1 MSGEFAQGVDLVSK
15 FATVGACGATMAT
28 FVILYRR
35 SRKSEEY
42 RIAND
47 ISKSLT
53 GNEHKILEVP
63 KENTEQKILR
73 HKQYLNVWNGL
84 LYW

>member
-1 MSGEFAQGVDLVSK
+1 MSGEFAQGMDLLSK
-15 FATVGACGATMAT
+15 FATVGAFGATIAT

-35 SRKSEEY
+35 TRKSEEY
-42 RIAND
+42 SIAND

-53 GNEHKILEVP
+53 ESEHKILEAPSDDVE
-63 KENTEQKILR
+63 KRTCATSNTSM
-73 HKQYLNVWNGL
+73 YGNGL